1 MGVGWGRRERNKL
14 KFNFHLK
21 AQSFPIQEH
30 TNWDEAQQNHWRP
43 IDLAIKWWI
52 LPMKCISIEIELS
65 SCVWPY
71 FINKSKVPRE
81 WHFGRNKSMLLIC
94 SSNIFVNETDDY
106 IQIAPTIDAN
116 LSHTHNWRVF
126 CPHNRDTSGIASH
139 ATLIFNQW
147 CHWMECSSL
156 LPDIGII
163 FYVN

>member
-1 MGVGWGRRERNKL
+1 MGVGWDRRERNKL

-52 LPMKCISIEIELS
+52 LPMKCISIDIELS

-81 WHFGRNKSMLLIC
+81 WHFGRNKFMLLIC

-116 LSHTHNWRVF
+116 LSHTHTTEGCFVHITGTH
-126 CPHNRDTSGIASH
+126 PASLAMQH
-139 ATLIFNQW
+139 L
-147 CHWMECSSL
+147 SSINGAIEWNAHRYYQIL
-156 LPDIGII
+156 
-163 FYVN
+163 V